1 MNTPDTEI
9 TSNGI
14 IVIQS
19 LKETEKKTGDELHD
33 DILRY
38 KKYLHE
44 DTFVQMYNVSTVSE
58 FTERVKSIENSM
70 TEGMMFTLHLETHGS
85 DEGIYLSSGE
95 YVTWKLFFDAIGP
108 INIKMCNL
116 LVVTMA
122 MCKGG
127 AILSYIEP
135 EKRAPYL
142 VFVAS
147 HRDLTVDEVSR
158 GFSAFY
164 NEYTRQLDITKGM
177 DALTLEIDG
186 TSPKKYTIWRFTS
199 EEVFDLTFN
208 PDRDPENFKLIV
220 ERQLANHKARG
231 EAHYT
236 LKKVEKNIRM
246 ILKETTDKYKDYYC
260 FKDILGSN

>member
-9 TSNGI
+9 TRNGI

-19 LKETEKKTGDELHD
+19 LKETEKRTGDELHD
-33 DILRY
+33 SILQY
-38 KKYLHE
+38 KKYLHA
-44 DTFVQMYNVSTVSE
+44 DTFVELHNVSTVSE
-58 FTERVKSIENSM
+58 FTETVKNIENSM
-70 TEGMMFTLHLETHGS
+70 TEGTIFTLHIETHGS
-85 DEGIYLSSGE
+85 DEGIHLSSGE
-95 YVTWKLFFDAIGP
+95 YVTWKLFFDVIRP

-116 LVVTMA
+116 LIVTMA

-142 VFVAS
+142 AFVGS

-164 NEYTRQLDITKGM
+164 NEYTRQLDISKGM

-186 TSPKKYTIWRFTS
+186 INPIKPTIWRFTS

-208 PDRDPENFKLIV
+208 PDRDPNNFKLIV

-231 EAHYT
+231 EEHIT
-236 LKKVEKNIRM
+236 LKTVEKNIRM
-246 ILKETTDKYKDYYC
+246 MLKETSEKHKDFYC
-260 FKDILGSN
+260 FKDIYGK